1 MGNSCCFT
9 YNVWLVNGGINM
21 DRIEEELIRRKIR
34 SNKWKIITN
43 VFLIIVLLGI
53 AFYVIKEIETFK
65 MLNQDICAYCM
76 ERTGAICYP
85 PIK

>member
-1 MGNSCCFT
+1 MD
-9 YNVWLVNGGINM
+9 LV
-21 DRIEEELIRRKIR
+21 EEELIRRKIR

-53 AFYVIKEIETFK
+53 AFYVIKEIELFK
-65 MLNQDICAYCM
+65 MLNQDVCSYCM

>member
-1 MGNSCCFT
+1 
-9 YNVWLVNGGINM
+9 M
-21 DRIEEELIRRKIR
+21 DRIEEELIRKKIR

-43 VFLIIVLLGI
+43 IFLIIVLLGI

-65 MLNQDICAYCM
+65 MLSHDTCKYCM
-76 ERTGAICYP
+76 ERTGAICYS